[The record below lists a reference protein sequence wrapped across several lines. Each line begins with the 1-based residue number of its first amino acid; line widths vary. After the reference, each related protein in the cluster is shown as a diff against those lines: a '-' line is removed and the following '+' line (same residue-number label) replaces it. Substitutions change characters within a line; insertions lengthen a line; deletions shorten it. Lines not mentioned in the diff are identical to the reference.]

1 MQVHIEDQVIF
12 ASEETEG
19 QYMHTSSK
27 TYHQV
32 GITLHGHWLVAKPYH
47 RYEFSMH
54 LLAVIIHNYV
64 I

>member
-1 MQVHIEDQVIF
+1 MSTESLHTWVQVRMEDQVIF

-32 GITLHGHWLVAKPYH
+32 IGITLHGHWLVI
-47 RYEFSMH
+47 S
-54 LLAVIIHNYV
+54 
-64 I
+64 